1 METEVIH
8 CKDTAAIR
16 AAGDRYIYVGR
27 PTKWGNPFSHR
38 YNTKAIHKTDTRE
51 EAVSKYEEYLIK
63 NKDLVHSLIELKG
76 KVLGC
81 WCSPKLCHAQI
92 LAKHADMIEEHL
104 ANE

>member
-8 CKDTAAIR
+8 CKNAAAVN
-16 AAGDRYIYVGR
+16 AAGDRYVYVGR
-27 PTKWGNPFSHR
+27 PTKWGNPFSHKS
-38 YNTKAIHKTDTRE
+38 NTKAIHKTDTRE
-51 EAVSKYEEYLIK
+51 EAVRRYEDYLIA
-63 NKDLVHSLIELKG
+63 NRELIAALVELKG

-104 ANE
+104 EDE

>member
-1 METEVIH
+1 MKTEVIH
-8 CKDTAAIR
+8 CKDLAAVN
-16 AAGDRYIYVGR
+16 AAGNRYVYVGR
-27 PTKWGNPFSHR
+27 PTKWGNTFSHK
-38 YNTKAIHKTDTRE
+38 YNTKAIYKTDTRE
-51 EAVSKYEEYLIK
+51 EAVRRYEDYLLANRELIAA
-63 NKDLVHSLIELKG
+63 LVELKG

>member
-1 METEVIH
+1 MKTEVIH
-8 CKDTAAIR
+8 CKDTAAIH

-27 PTKWGNPFSHR
+27 PTKWGNPFSHK

-51 EAVSKYEEYLIK
+51 EAVRKYEDYLLANNELVTELIK
-63 NKDLVHSLIELKG
+63 LKG

-92 LAKHADMIEEHL
+92 LAKHADMIIMHL
-104 ANE
+104 ENE

>member
-8 CKDTAAIR
+8 CKNAAAVN
-16 AAGDRYIYVGR
+16 AAGDRYVYVGR
-27 PTKWGNPFSHR
+27 PTKWGNPFSHKS
-38 YNTKAIHKTDTRE
+38 NTKAIHKTDTRE
-51 EAVSKYEEYLIK
+51 EAVRRYEDYLIA
-63 NKDLVHSLIELKG
+63 NRELIIALTELKG

-104 ANE
+104 EDE